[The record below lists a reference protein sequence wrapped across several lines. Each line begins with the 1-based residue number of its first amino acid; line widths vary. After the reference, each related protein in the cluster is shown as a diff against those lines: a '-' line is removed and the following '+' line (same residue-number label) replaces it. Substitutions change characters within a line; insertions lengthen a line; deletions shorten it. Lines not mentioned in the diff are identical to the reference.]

1 MCKHRTRTAGSLTD
15 PKVII
20 NELDPE
26 RLSQCPSYSGL
37 SL

>member
-1 MCKHRTRTAGSLTD
+1 MCTHRTRTVGSLTD

-20 NELDPE
+20 NALDPE
-26 RLSQCPSYSGL
+26 RQSQCPSYSGL

>member
-1 MCKHRTRTAGSLTD
+1 MCKHRARTVGSPTD

-20 NELDPE
+20 NDVDPE
-26 RLSQCPSYSGL
+26 RRSECPSYSGL